1 MKVSEIKVYY
11 TNKNQE
17 KIKIENSH
25 QLYDLAIS
33 IWNMKTIE
41 LQEEVKVLYLNRN
54 NLVLGYYSL
63 AKGGISACCVDIRLI
78 LSTALKANAS
88 AIVVIHNH
96 HPSSNPNPSKSD
108 WNLTEKIQNACKL
121 LDLVFV
127 DHLVLT
133 KETYFS
139 FADKEFFL

>member
-1 MKVSEIKVYY
+1 
-11 TNKNQE
+11 
-17 KIKIENSH
+17 
-25 QLYDLAIS
+25 
-33 IWNMKTIE
+33 MKTIE

-54 NLVLGYYSL
+54 NIVLRYYGL
-63 AKGGISACCVDIRLI
+63 AKGWISACCVDIRLI

-96 HPSSNPNPSKSD
+96 PSSNPNPSKSD
-108 WNLTEKIQNACKL
+108 WNLTERKQQACKL

-127 DHLVLT
+127 NYLVIT

-139 FADKEFFL
+139 FADKGFFL